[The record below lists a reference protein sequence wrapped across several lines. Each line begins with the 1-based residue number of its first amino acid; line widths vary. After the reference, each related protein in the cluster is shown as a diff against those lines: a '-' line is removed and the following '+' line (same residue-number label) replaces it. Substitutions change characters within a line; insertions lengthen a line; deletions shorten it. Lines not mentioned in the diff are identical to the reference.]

1 MPDPESDPSH
11 GEGPSELASANAA
24 ELPADHDSEPSP
36 PPPKRPEPKLCG
48 VCNAQPAKYKCPRC
62 TLPYCSVPC
71 SKQHKENHPP
81 DPPKPAAPTTNPSPP
96 TDQPSQSA
104 DNDPYSILLDH
115 RRAFEHLFARYPS
128 LPATLS
134 RIHEATL
141 PPSESTPPSRLAG
154 PGRFHNRH
162 GQPQQPQHHHHH
174 HHQQQQQQ
182 PWTMEAGLR
191 KGAEALR
198 KARTDPTETGDGVR
212 EFCELVR
219 HLLNQKREGVEKVR
233 EEVAA
238 EEARIVEMLLRE
250 EGG

>member
-1 MPDPESDPSH
+1 MRDAESGSSR
-11 GEGPSELASANAA
+11 GEGASESTSPDVAVPAA
-24 ELPADHDSEPSP
+24 EPQADHDSEPPSP

-48 VCNAQPAKYKCPRC
+48 VCNVQPAKYKCPRC

-81 DPPKPAAPTTNPSPP
+81 DPPIPTTPTNPPPP
-96 TDQPSQSA
+96 TGNQPSQSA
-104 DNDPYSILLDH
+104 ENDPYGILLDH
-115 RRAFEHLFARYPS
+115 RLAFEHLFTRYPS
-128 LPATLS
+128 LPATLN
-134 RIHEATL
+134 RIYDATL
-141 PPSESTPPSRLAG
+141 PPSESALPSRATA
-154 PGRFHNRH
+154 PNRFDRGGYH
-162 GQPQQPQHHHHH
+162 QP
-174 HHQQQQQQ
+174 QQQQQQ

-219 HLLNQKREGVEKVR
+219 HLLNQQREGVERVR

-238 EEARIVEMLLRE
+238 EEAMIIERLLRE